1 MANGIDTNVPVSLL
15 SDRGDTMNTFH
26 NNGGNVAGA
35 SGAASLKGF
44 GEVKDQ
50 MMGIGVGAK
59 NFIDP
64 NSQTYLN
71 WYRGLNKKLE
81 RNRQSMYEPKE
92 VLQKPQISLRSQ

>member
-1 MANGIDTNVPVSLL
+1 M
-15 SDRGDTMNTFH
+15 
-26 NNGGNVAGA
+26 
-35 SGAASLKGF
+35 KGF

-81 RNRQSMYEPKE
+81 RNR
-92 VLQKPQISLRSQ
+92 